1 MLRLGS
7 ACKFLS
13 KPLGE
18 QEVQVMWQHVYR
30 KKNGLA
36 LIRRGRLSTSSSPS
50 STSWQDQYQPLS
62 TPSEQQQ
69 RIGKK
74 ERMCWDQE
82 HYNRFMWA
90 IEQLGG
96 PDQAT
101 PKDILRLMNLPNVTR
116 EQVASHLQKVREEFR
131 KKLQI
136 INPDHQHPPEA
147 HHHYHHHHV
156 HDLTVA
162 AAANTSSSNYT
173 AASAS
178 MTTTPVMEVT
188 VLTPVPM
195 MMNNNIIINPNSQS
209 TAPAMLDQYY
219 VMQQP
224 QEEELPAGREL
235 MVMDVEQPTNT
246 DDEINELIASLC
258 MPIET
263 QVNNAN
269 GARNQNQWTLTPCM
283 KLLIG
288 YNFLSIMG
296 VTYSF
301 IL

>member
-1 MLRLGS
+1 
-7 ACKFLS
+7 
-13 KPLGE
+13 
-18 QEVQVMWQHVYR
+18 
-30 KKNGLA
+30 
-36 LIRRGRLSTSSSPS
+36 
-50 STSWQDQYQPLS
+50 
-62 TPSEQQQ
+62 
-69 RIGKK
+69 
-74 ERMCWDQE
+74 
-82 HYNRFMWA
+82 MWA

-101 PKDILRLMNLPNVTR
+101 PKDILRLMNPPNVTR
-116 EQVASHLQKVREEFR
+116 ERWQVISR
-131 KKLQI
+131 
-136 INPDHQHPPEA
+136 
-147 HHHYHHHHV
+147 
-156 HDLTVA
+156 
-162 AAANTSSSNYT
+162 
-173 AASAS
+173 SA
-178 MTTTPVMEVT
+178 
-188 VLTPVPM
+188 
-195 MMNNNIIINPNSQS
+195 
-209 TAPAMLDQYY
+209 AMLDQYY